1 MTPLQS
7 SNLPAA
13 SNIGLENR
21 PEKGLA
27 SIGCV
32 DILFHPAIGAVAQ
45 LVRAPDCRSGG
56 CGFESRPRRFLIHQL
71 ESLPPPSGGEIT
83 ILVGDEVRFD
93 FRCVTVNR
101 AQVI

>member
-1 MTPLQS
+1 
-7 SNLPAA
+7 
-13 SNIGLENR
+13 
-21 PEKGLA
+21 
-27 SIGCV
+27 
-32 DILFHPAIGAVAQ
+32 
-45 LVRAPDCRSGG
+45 
-56 CGFESRPRRFLIHQL
+56 LIHQL